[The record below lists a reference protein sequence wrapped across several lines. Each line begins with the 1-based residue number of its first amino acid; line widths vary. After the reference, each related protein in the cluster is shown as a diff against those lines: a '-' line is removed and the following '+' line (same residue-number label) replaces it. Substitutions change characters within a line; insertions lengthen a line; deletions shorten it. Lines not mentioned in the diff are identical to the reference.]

1 MKFRKTIGFA
11 ASVLCALTLLFT
23 AKNADV
29 NIHVYNPPFCERH
42 QSVMKKC
49 FR

>member
-1 MKFRKTIGFA
+1 MI
-11 ASVLCALTLLFT
+11 LLQPPFFWG
-23 AKNADV
+23 
-29 NIHVYNPPFCERH
+29 HHYNPPFCERH